1 MKRQSAL
8 ADDFWLA
15 ARNQV
20 GMAPMVK
27 SRLLG
32 LGLGT
37 ALLAEMLAASPAW
50 MSIKDGMAL
59 LNLDAPWRD
68 ADDCLWEIGYLVWE
82 EQGALRRR
90 GERSASAAVPALL
103 RYLGGQDKDEAGPRA
118 QVMLEGKLTQ
128 AGAYEQRVIGDPATK
143 DHRIVERGRLALGT
157 PPLAMPVV
165 VRQGLLRT
173 RWVHLP
179 LSPNVTGMPATLI
192 SRKVQ
197 RGEPLSQRDLLLV
210 ALLDLADITRR
221 AQTVGSEYWPTAEQC
236 REALP
241 PELSELLRLADEAKG
256 AHVMR

>member
-1 MKRQSAL
+1 MNRRSAL
-8 ADDFWLA
+8 ADEVWLA

-20 GMAPMVK
+20 GMAPMVN

-32 LGLGT
+32 LGLGA
-37 ALLAEMLAASPAW
+37 ALLAEMLESSPAW
-50 MSIKDGMAL
+50 MSIRDGMAL
-59 LNLDAPWRD
+59 LNVDAPWRN

-82 EQGALRRR
+82 EQEALRRR
-90 GERSASAAVPALL
+90 SERSAGAAVPALL
-103 RYLGGQDKDEAGPRA
+103 QYLAGQDKDGAGPRA

-128 AGAYEQRVIGDPATK
+128 AGAYEQRVIGDPSTR

-157 PPLAMPVV
+157 PPLAMPVA

-179 LSPNVTGMPATLI
+179 LGPNVTGMPATLI
-192 SRKVQ
+192 SRRVQ
-197 RGEPLSQRDLLLV
+197 RGEPLSHRDLLLI

-221 AQTVGSEYWPTAEQC
+221 AQTVGAEYWPTAERC

-241 PELSELLRLADEAKG
+241 PELSELLRLADEVKG